1 MGVDAMRIGVQ
12 MRKVMSFSMRTCYGL
27 VCNHPFLVGFMCFL
41 IFLYRSSPFVFSLLV
56 SASPVLVCAAVLL
69 GTLLSFGQPNIPEIE
84 IEKEE
89 KVTTTREIASLKT
102 GVVED
107 DTVVTGDENV
117 SFETLERYVGKG
129 SDIVENDLDDSIL
142 VDGKGIEVQEDGGLV
157 NRMLFINVN
166 SREMQCEKQ
175 AVEEVARE
183 SNDLLA
189 FEKNG
194 EVHEEKP
201 QIEGKLIDGE
211 VLDNLDSNNGLN
223 GIENPVVEDGKIPEE
238 LISTLKK
245 DQLVSTPD
253 SSLIDA
259 LKEDQPDSAPGSS
272 LIDALKEDHLGSAP
286 GSSSIDALKEDHLGS
301 APGSSSIDAL
311 KEDHLGS
318 APGSSLI
325 DALKEDHF
333 AFAPGSFLIDALKED
348 ELGSAPG
355 LSWRRLEED
364 YGEGNGADGDES
376 LDSGSDGAES
386 SSPDASM
393 ADIMPMLDELHPLLQ
408 LEAPRPACGSHDG
421 SDAGS
426 ERLHKSDDESLDS
439 EEDTDNQGES
449 VDSEED
455 TDNQGEG
462 EDDNDDDEEEGVT
475 TKGEKEDESK
485 SVIKWTEVDQ
495 KNLMDLGTSELER
508 NQRLENLIAR
518 RRARKIMRLM
528 AEKNLIDLE
537 SSDLPFS
544 IPPIATTR
552 RNPFELPD
560 DTYDDMAIP
569 GSAPSVLLPSRN
581 PFDLPYDSNE
591 EKPDLKGDSFQQEFS
606 ALQQKELVYR
616 RNETFSIGPSV
627 LGGSRHERQDFKWR
641 PYFLPERFL
650 SEEGTGYPSFQRQL
664 SEVSE
669 SKLSSLPDS
678 ESVNSAVDEDDR
690 KSNEQVPEQ
699 FSSEGISYATL
710 QRQISVISESKAS
723 SVPDTESVSSAVDED
738 DKKLNEP
745 DDSRETEG
753 ISNIDHGANHVECG
767 SKSSGEDSLDI
778 EPAGNR
784 DVHRDEVVITLGN
797 VENLQENEPS
807 FSELKENESH
817 LEAEAE
823 AEPGEENS
831 SRSSYSSLSEVDE
844 YISDARKE
852 EGLTTLEK
860 NANVIEESGVST
872 HTLPE
877 SSEFQFM
884 SEVVDRREP
893 VYDSSP
899 PGMERFLSF
908 TSISSDTQ
916 LEISEMTA
924 LPVLLECVEKESEAH
939 SDDTDKNSAGFEEI
953 CGSPSQVN
961 AVDEN
966 ESVVRE
972 VAFTE
977 ASELDVKEVRS
988 SGGVPNFSD
997 GKESVVSSFSSDTG
1011 PSEDYTVYRGE
1022 RFFPDKKQVVSSSHD
1037 SDILVGVRQNPY
1049 ELDSA
1054 APSADSRLSEIEG
1067 QVPSMVF
1074 GHVLVQPSASA
1085 SETETVEERAKDKA
1099 DLVQHDQDDVNLS
1112 RSSDKLLL
1120 EEGMADKD
1128 RDLQH
1133 DADEA
1138 HLSKLDADINDDD
1151 YQDVVQEQDPPVV
1164 TDPVP
1169 MIHLSL
1175 SSSEAD
1181 HVLELS
1187 SDNKETHQLEEAQS
1201 SLLEKNDSGLH
1212 QDMDANGVSANFSN
1226 EDVPSGEKSS
1236 SELEKQLSWSDKS
1249 PSYDL
1254 IQQAPTI
1261 LMESIKEVNVA
1272 NNENASDDHNHED
1285 KTLKSSSYLTSGS
1298 PSTPFESPEL
1308 RSPRGEEVNMVNGNA
1323 FKIHDDKPK
1332 TEKKS
1337 ASLTSDSCSTTPF
1350 ESPEDQSPGGED
1362 IEEDILDRMVYG
1374 DAGHVKEHFS
1384 LEAYEKSNNEE
1395 ADEIKEIDEGLLSE
1409 LDTVGDFSVKE
1420 VVGKSLNT
1428 EPTPAEITI
1437 SSIESLHNDSFPL
1450 ETNLDLPVLEAKS
1463 TQDIVLAFKQ
1473 LEEGADVADV
1483 ILPSMLESEVV
1494 KGESNSDIPVVEA
1507 QSVEDI
1513 LAVLKQ
1519 VSQSDLA
1526 ELPKP
1531 LESNDHSAEVE
1542 KVEAVPTEQIESSS
1556 DVHSGIQEDIAESNG
1571 HSAEVEK
1578 VEVVSTEQIE
1588 SSSDVH
1594 SGIQEDIA
1602 TAAGELKLVPKET
1615 SENSSPNIS
1624 DDKKEYIVKEDQ
1636 VPTPFQMQG
1645 PVVLNEDKNAKGT

>member
-41 IFLYRSSPFVFSLLV
+41 ILLYRSSPFVFSLLV

-69 GTLLSFGQPNIPEIE
+69 GSLLSFGQTNIPEIE

-107 DTVVTGDENV
+107 ETVVTGDENV
-117 SFETLERYVGKG
+117 SFENLERYVGKG
-129 SDIVENDLDDSIL
+129 SDIVENDIDDSIL
-142 VDGKGIEVQEDGGLV
+142 VDGRGIEVQEDGGLV
-157 NRMLFINVN
+157 ERTPFINVN
-166 SREMQCEKQ
+166 SQEMQCEKQ
-175 AVEEVARE
+175 AVQEVARE
-183 SNDLLA
+183 SNDLLE

-245 DQLVSTPD
+245 DEVASTPD
-253 SSLIDA
+253 SSFIDA

-272 LIDALKEDHLGSAP
+272 FIDAVQEDRLASAPGSSLIDALKEDHLASA
-286 GSSSIDALKEDHLGS
+286 L
-301 APGSSSIDAL
+301 GSSSIDAL

-333 AFAPGSFLIDALKED
+333 AFAPGSSLIDALKED
-348 ELGSAPG
+348 QLGSAPA

-537 SSDLPFS
+537 SSDLPFT

-606 ALQQKELVYR
+606 ALQQKEPVYR

-699 FSSEGISYATL
+699 FSSEGMSYATL

-738 DKKLNEP
+738 EKKLNEP

-767 SKSSGEDSLDI
+767 SKSSGEDSLDV
-778 EPAGNR
+778 EQAENR
-784 DVHRDEVVITLGN
+784 DVRCDEVVITLGN
-797 VENLQENEPS
+797 VENLQETEPS

-817 LEAEAE
+817 LET
-823 AEPGEENS
+823 EPDEENS

-852 EGLTTLEK
+852 EGLTTLEQ

-916 LEISEMTA
+916 LEISEMTS

-939 SDDTDKNSAGFEEI
+939 SEDTDKNSPGFEEI
-953 CGSPSQVN
+953 CASPSQVN
-961 AVDEN
+961 AVDKN

-977 ASELDVKEVRS
+977 ASDLDVKEVRS
-988 SGGVPNFSD
+988 SGGVPNFGD
-997 GKESVVSSFSSDTG
+997 DKDSVVSSFSSDTG

-1022 RFFPDKKQVVSSSHD
+1022 LFLPDKKQVVSSSHD
-1037 SDILVGVRQNPY
+1037 SDILVGVPQNPY
-1049 ELDSA
+1049 ELDSV
-1054 APSADSRLSEIEG
+1054 APSADSRSSAIEG

-1074 GHVLVQPSASA
+1074 GHVLVEPSASA
-1085 SETETVEERAKDKA
+1085 SETETVEERAKDQV
-1099 DLVQHDQDDVNLS
+1099 DPVQHDQDDVNLS
-1112 RSSDKLLL
+1112 RSSDKLLV

-1133 DADEA
+1133 DADED
-1138 HLSKLDADINDDD
+1138 HLSKFDADINDDD
-1151 YQDVVQEQDPPVV
+1151 HQDVVQEQDPPVV

-1181 HVLELS
+1181 HVQELS
-1187 SDNKETHQLEEAQS
+1187 SDNKETHQLDEVQS
-1201 SLLEKNDSGLH
+1201 SLLEKNDSGLL
-1212 QDMDANGVSANFSN
+1212 QDMDANGVSANFST

-1236 SELEKQLSWSDKS
+1236 SELGKQLSWSDKS

-1254 IQQAPTI
+1254 IQEAPGI

-1272 NNENASDDHNHED
+1272 NNENTSDDYNHDD
-1285 KTLKSSSYLTSGS
+1285 KTLKSSLHLTSGS

-1308 RSPRGEEVNMVNGNA
+1308 RSPGGEEVNMVNGNA
-1323 FKIHDDKPK
+1323 FKTHDDKPK

-1337 ASLTSDSCSTTPF
+1337 ESLTSDSGSTTPF

-1362 IEEDILDRMVYG
+1362 VEEDILDRMVHG

-1384 LEAYEKSNNEE
+1384 LEAYEKSQNEE

-1428 EPTPAEITI
+1428 ELTPAGINI
-1437 SSIESLHNDSFPL
+1437 SSIESLHNDSIPL

-1473 LEEGADVADV
+1473 LEEGADVEDV
-1483 ILPSMLESEVV
+1483 ILPNMLESEVV

-1513 LAVLKQ
+1513 HAVLKQ
-1519 VSQSDLA
+1519 VSQSDLV

-1531 LESNDHSAEVE
+1531 LEAND
-1542 KVEAVPTEQIESSS
+1542 
-1556 DVHSGIQEDIAESNG
+1556 

-1588 SSSDVH
+1588 SFSDVH

-1602 TAAGELKLVPKET
+1602 TAAGELKLVPEET
-1615 SENSSPNIS
+1615 SENSSPKIS
-1624 DDKKEYIVKEDQ
+1624 DDKKEYIAKEDQ
-1636 VPTPFQMQG
+1636 APTPFQTQG
-1645 PVVLNEDKNAKGT
+1645 PVALKEDKNAKGI